1 MGILFQLLNDT
12 EKLACNFYF
21 SLLGGKPRAT
31 TKLEQACHHA
41 AQASGQT
48 SKYNTSSAQHAASS

>member
-1 MGILFQLLNDT
+1 MGYLFELLSGT

-21 SLLGGKPRAT
+21 STVSPGET
-31 TKLEQACHHA
+31 TKLGQACHHA

-48 SKYNTSSAQHAASS
+48 SRYNTSSAQHAASP